1 MLPRRWK
8 VRRPKRG
15 GVALLPRA
23 GDCAFLGP
31 NLVAVSQ
38 QNIGISCEDEDVR
51 PKGEWSG

>member
-8 VRRPKRG
+8 VRRPERG
-15 GVALLPRA
+15 GVALPRA
-23 GDCAFLGP
+23 GDRAFLGP
-31 NLVAVSQ
+31 ILVAVSQ